1 MAGNKPRSAPVW
13 SVAASWVEFNL
24 DKSVAAAVN
33 EPVAV
38 KPAKLHH
45 PPSEIISIFLW
56 FLGS

>member
-1 MAGNKPRSAPVW
+1 MSDANLERRGLLGK
-13 SVAASWVEFNL
+13 FNL

-33 EPVAV
+33 DPVAAN
-38 KPAKLHH
+38 PAKLHH